1 MPRIKLTEKII
12 KSLDPDKEFE
22 GKKGNE
28 VYYSDTERQGL
39 VLVLNRGGRK
49 AYYYRYN
56 GANGK
61 QIKKSI
67 GSVKSISLES
77 ARAIVKNYNEAI
89 LAGRDPFQE
98 IKHETEKTF
107 SAVYDKWREWSET
120 HKQDRRSYY
129 RKKSMRDSRGALSYF
144 NDIPLD
150 KITKSIVEDYQALK
164 LEPDENGKKN
174 KAATINRHFIDLKFL
189 AKWAI
194 DHGIIDSHQLG
205 DVKKIPETDSV
216 PKTDHFTP
224 EEREKFLATVKEASS
239 KRSGGRNMAYLW
251 PLTLLLL
258 NTGMRPGS
266 ALGLIWDDVDL
277 RSGEIRLRA
286 ANIKTRKD
294 AHIYISPDMVHVLT
308 EWKRQTTG
316 RPEDPL
322 FPGNGSQLKSVK
334 KQYKRLFEKAGL
346 DKKYSTYSLRHD
358 CASELLAVGA
368 NLTDVQMALVHT
380 DPRTTLKYAHP
391 SAERMKQ
398 VAALLDKKRKESE

>member
-1 MPRIKLTEKII
+1 MPEVKLTEKFI
-12 KSLDPDKEFE
+12 KDLDLIAAFAE
-22 GKKGNE
+22 KKGNE
-28 VYYSDTERQGL
+28 IYYSDTVQRGL

-56 GANGK
+56 GTTK

-67 GSVKSISLES
+67 ADAKSISLEA
-77 ARAIVKNYNEAI
+77 ARQMVRHYNQEI
-89 LAGRDPFQE
+89 LAGRDPFQQAKFE
-98 IKHETEKTF
+98 QEKTF
-107 SAVYDKWREWSET
+107 AAVYEAWLKWSQS
-120 HKQDRRSYY
+120 HQQDPKSSYI
-129 RKKSMRDSRGALSYF
+129 RKGPSACRGALSYF
-144 NDIPLD
+144 D
-150 KITKSIVEDYQALK
+150 KMQIDQINNKTVEDYRAARPE
-164 LEPDENGKKN
+164 LENV
-174 KAATINRHFIDLKFL
+174 TINRYMVEMKFL
-189 AKWAI
+189 MRWAKS
-194 DHGIIDSHQLG
+194 HGIIDTHHAAEIKKFPETNS
-205 DVKKIPETDSV
+205 VKKI
-216 PKTDHFTP
+216 DHFTD
-224 EEREKFLATVKEASS
+224 EEREKLLMTVRDASKKKYWS
-239 KRSGGRNMAYLW
+239 HNMAYLW

-258 NTGMRPGS
+258 HTGMRPGS

-294 AHIYISPDMVHVLT
+294 ARIYISPDMVQVLT

-358 CASELLAVGA
+358 CASELLAAGA

-391 SAERMKQ
+391 SADRMKQ
-398 VAALLDKKRKESE
+398 VAALLDKKRKSE

>member
-98 IKHETEKTF
+98 IKQEKEKTF

-129 RKKSMRDSRGALSYF
+129 QKKSMRDSRGALSYF
-144 NDIPLD
+144 DDIPLD

-164 LEPDENGKKN
+164 LTPDENGKTN
-174 KAATINRHFIDLKFL
+174 KGSTINRHFTDLKFL
-189 AKWAI
+189 VKWAI
-194 DHGIIDSHQLG
+194 DHGIIVSHQLG
-205 DVKKIPETDSV
+205 DVKKVPETDSV
-216 PKTDHFTP
+216 PKTHHFTP
-224 EEREKFLATVKEASS
+224 EEREKFLVTVKEASS
-239 KRSGGRNMAYLW
+239 KRLGGRNMAYLW
-251 PLTLLLL
+251 PLTYVLMH
-258 NTGMRPGS
+258 TGIRPGS
-266 ALGLIWDDVDL
+266 ALGLIWDDIDL
-277 RSGEIRLRA
+277 HKKKMLLRA
-286 ANIKTRKD
+286 ANIKTRRD
-294 AHIYISPDMVHVLT
+294 AIVYLAQETADVLV
-308 EWKRQTTG
+308 EWKRHTTG
-316 RPEDPL
+316 LPQDHI
-322 FPGNGSQLKSVK
+322 FPGDGSMIQSVK
-334 KQYKRLFEKAGL
+334 QQYKRLFARAEM
-346 DKKYSTYSLRHD
+346 DPKYSVYSLRHD
-358 CASELLAVGA
+358 FASELLAAGA
-368 NLTDVQMALVHT
+368 TITDVQMALVHT
-380 DPRTTLKYAHP
+380 DPRTTMKYAHP
-391 SAERMKQ
+391 GEDRMRHI
-398 VAALLDKKRKESE
+398 ADLLEDRYNKSI